1 MSLLAPLLAPLSGS
15 GAAAFVGALL
25 SDPQRPGPH
34 VLPEPPSR
42 PAGMGAVSRPQ
53 QTEATPEAAIARLL
67 SGPTGWGTSAA
78 RPLERPTVAPPVAP
92 SGGVEPPQAPS
103 AGLAPPL
110 GPSTLAGL
118 APPLDPSTLTSLAP
132 PLDPSTLTS
141 LAPPLDP
148 STLASLAPPLAPSGA
163 LAPAPPA
170 EREPAGGSSRPELF
184 CPGAVR
190 DDPALGEEVNERLV
204 AWAEEVGIFPDEL
217 DRLRASNFGRLM
229 MLAHPATD
237 DPDRLTMAAKCVL
250 AEWAADDYY
259 IDEVRLGAD
268 PKIAG
273 SRLAK
278 LYAVV
283 DPVALPLKYEPQ
295 LAEYKREEAI
305 ARAFRSA
312 MQHLAVYASVDQMA
326 RFRQQMGI
334 MFVAFNQGAD
344 WHANNRMPPVWEYL
358 IQRHLNSYLPPML
371 LVDVVAGYE
380 IPASEYYDPRVRR
393 AFTRAGFA
401 NVMLNDLYSA
411 GVESDTEYNL
421 PRVIMAEEGC
431 SWEEAI
437 KRTVEIHNELMHTF
451 VAEASAVCLTSSPLT
466 QRFFTDTW
474 AWMGG
479 SRDWHA
485 ETGRYHPE
493 NES

>member
-1 MSLLAPLLAPLSGS
+1 MSFLAPLLAPLAGS
-15 GAAAFVGALL
+15 GAAAFIGALL
-25 SDPQRPGPH
+25 SDPQRPDPH

-42 PAGMGAVSRPQ
+42 PPGAGGLPRMHESV
-53 QTEATPEAAIARLL
+53 ATPQEAIARLL

-78 RPLERPTVAPPVAP
+78 RPLERPTVSPPLAAPATV
-92 SGGVEPPQAPS
+92 
-103 AGLAPPL
+103 APPL
-110 GPSTLAGL
+110 TPPATV
-118 APPLDPSTLTSLAP
+118 APPLTP
-132 PLDPSTLTS
+132 PATV
-141 LAPPLDP
+141 
-148 STLASLAPPLAPSGA
+148 APPLAPSAA
-163 LAPAPPA
+163 LAPSPPA
-170 EREPAGGSSRPELF
+170 ASGEPAGDDSRSELF

-190 DDPALGEEVNERLV
+190 DNPALGEEVNERLV
-204 AWAEEVGIFPDEL
+204 AWAEEVGLFPDEL

-268 PKIAG
+268 PDIAG

-295 LAEYKREEAI
+295 LAEYKREEVI

-312 MQHLAVYASVDQMA
+312 MQHLAVYASATQMGRFRHQMA
-326 RFRQQMGI
+326 I

-344 WHANNRMPPVWEYL
+344 WHRNNRMPPVWEYL

-380 IPASEYYDPRVRR
+380 IPASEYFDPRVRR

-493 NES
+493 ARS